1 MTTRYPSVDVV
12 RGIAVMGILAMNIIG
27 FSMPEQASLTPD
39 TWRADSFANRELWA
53 LSFIFVD
60 NKMRGLFSLLYG
72 ASILMLIHSTDAAGG
87 NGLARHHRRS
97 LWLLLFG
104 LIHYYLIWNG
114 DILTLYALVGFL
126 AVLFRD
132 MGARRLISVSLL
144 CFIGHFALW
153 ASLLTPAIET
163 ERMARDSM
171 ASAAI
176 VAAAEKYQQDW
187 GSPNSPDIEAQTKL
201 YRSGYGEILQARAV
215 DDAAAP
221 LRLLVLFWLET
232 LGLMLLG
239 IALLKSGLLTAE
251 WQERR
256 IKTLAWR
263 CGLFGLA
270 GMGGLTV
277 LCAALGWTPVATT
290 AASVLWSIPFREAM
304 TVAYAALIILLY
316 KRFAQHPAIARIAAV
331 GQTAFSNY
339 IGTSVVMTLI
349 FYGYGLGLYG
359 HVSRVETWL
368 ICIAAWAVMLIW
380 SPAWLARFHQ
390 GPLEWLWRS
399 LTAGQLAPFR
409 RMNAARPS

>member
-27 FSMPEQASLTPD
+27 FAMPEQASLTPD

-72 ASILMLIHSTDAAGG
+72 ASILMLIRSTDAAGG

-126 AVLFRD
+126 ALLFRD
-132 MGARRLISVSLL
+132 MGPRRLVCVSLL

-153 ASLLTPAIET
+153 ASVLAPAIET
-163 ERMARDSM
+163 ERMARDPM
-171 ASAAI
+171 ASSAI
-176 VAAAEKYQQDW
+176 VAAAEQYQQDW
-187 GSPNSPDIEAQTKL
+187 GAASSPDIEAQIKL
-201 YRSGYGEILQARAV
+201 YRSGYTEILKARAV
-215 DDAAAP
+215 GDAAGP
-221 LRLLVLFWLET
+221 VRLLMLFWLET
-232 LGLMLLG
+232 MGLMLLG
-239 IALLKSGLLTAE
+239 MALFKSGLLTAE
-251 WQERR
+251 WQQRR

-270 GMGGLTV
+270 GMGGLTA
-277 LCAALGWTPVATT
+277 LCAVWGWTPVTTT
-290 AASVLWSIPFREAM
+290 AASVLWSIPFREAL
-304 TVAYAALIILLY
+304 TVAYAALIVLLY
-316 KRFAQHPAIARIAAV
+316 QRCAQHPAIARITAV

-339 IGTSVVMTLI
+339 IGTSVVMTFI

-359 HVSRVETWL
+359 HVSRFETWL
-368 ICIAAWAVMLIW
+368 ICVAAWAVMLIW
-380 SPAWLARFHQ
+380 SPAWMARFHQ

-409 RMNAARPS
+409 RMNIARPS